1 MLMGDLKQHC
11 RAALLAAALAVSPQS
26 QAAYTL
32 SDLEHLLVDAICWE
46 QIDSFLKT
54 GISPFFENPTV
65 YYRTRRTLSEEFT
78 GNAGVAA
85 SRLKEGGV
93 VVETAIT
100 RILSDAEKRIYQ
112 TELPKLKISLEIDP
126 RADREELER
135 KALPGKRHAFFCNF
149 KEYRAGRI
157 SFEHCL
163 PLEQYL
169 KERRDGFYQTI
180 DKYLKGET
188 SDDPNLANYAMLVYM
203 AAVSAEALPANS
215 SCRSVVNDE
224 SGRTLD
230 DIRICSREV
239 QKLWAEMAE
248 QEKFALLMDKAE
260 LKLKNAG
267 VDISILNKASTAED

>member
-1 MLMGDLKQHC
+1 MGDLTQHC
-11 RAALLAAALAVSPQS
+11 RVALLAAALAVSPQS

-32 SDLEHLLVDAICWE
+32 SDLEHLLVDAISWE

-65 YYRTRRTLSEEFT
+65 YYRTRRTLSEEFS
-78 GNAGVAA
+78 GDAGVAA

-93 VVETAIT
+93 VVETRIT
-100 RILSDAEKRIYQ
+100 RVLSDAEKRIYQ
-112 TELPKLKISLEIDP
+112 ADRPKLKISIETDP
-126 RADREELER
+126 GADSEELDR
-135 KALPGKRHAFFCNF
+135 KAVPGKRHAFFCHF
-149 KEYRAGRI
+149 KDYRAGRI

-169 KERRDGFYQTI
+169 KERRDSFYQTV
-180 DKYLKGET
+180 DKYLKGEAV
-188 SDDPNLANYAMLVYM
+188 DDPNLANYAMLIYM
-203 AAVSAEALPANS
+203 AVVSAEALPANS
-215 SCRSVVNDE
+215 SCRSIVNDE
-224 SGRTLD
+224 AGRTLD
-230 DIRICSREV
+230 DIRICSQEV
-239 QKLWAEMAE
+239 QKLWGEMAE